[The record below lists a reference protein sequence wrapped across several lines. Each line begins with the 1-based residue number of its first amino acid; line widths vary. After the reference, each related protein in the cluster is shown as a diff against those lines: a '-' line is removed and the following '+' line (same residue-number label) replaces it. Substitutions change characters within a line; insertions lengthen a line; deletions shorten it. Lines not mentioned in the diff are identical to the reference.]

1 MAINPESPA
10 ANAYRMANDILDF
23 YNKDMYNQ

>member
-1 MAINPESPA
+1 MAINPESLA